1 MLTAVGAG
9 LKSRRRT
16 DDLGH
21 MTYASGVARA
31 GRGGTKV
38 ARTGLTVL
46 VAVGMLALSGC
57 LFTPGNPGAA
67 DVTLTIDT
75 SAANRPISPLIY
87 GLNSPSAAQLSAT
100 RATLVR
106 LGGNRWTAY
115 NWETNAS
122 NAGSDYCY
130 ENDDYLSS
138 STTPGAAIKPT
149 LTMAHNAGA
158 TALVTIPIVN
168 EVAGDEAAQCNV
180 QNTPNYLALHFDQ
193 NLPTK
198 GSAFSLTPST
208 TDGKVY
214 QDEFVNWLKQAVPG
228 EPTMIQLDNEPDL
241 WSSTHPEVH
250 PTAVTYA
257 ELLYRDAV
265 YAKAVKAVWP
275 SVKVIGPVNYGW
287 EGFTNLQN
295 ASDAAADGNFVDWY
309 LKQMSTASANAGE
322 RLIDDLDVHWYP
334 EATGG
339 GVRITNDAS
348 GDGAAEI
355 AAREQAPRS
364 LWDPSYVE
372 SSWIT
377 DDVLHG
383 PIDLLPGLQSKIA
396 ADYPGTGLSISEWDY
411 GGGNEISGAI
421 ADADVLGIFGQQ
433 GLTDAAYWPL
443 FNNETFSMAAFA
455 AFRNYD
461 GNGAS
466 FGDTS
471 IGATSSDPS
480 TATVYASMNAAN
492 HNQVVLVAIN
502 KATTAKTAAID
513 LTAETV
519 FKTAKVFTITSAKAA
534 PVAAPGLTTA
544 AQNAYLYTMPAQSV
558 SIIVPGS

>member
-1 MLTAVGAG
+1 M
-9 LKSRRRT
+9 LKSVRGP
-16 DDLGH
+16 DDLGP
-21 MTYASGVARA
+21 MTHASGVARGGA
-31 GRGGTKV
+31 GR
-38 ARTGLTVL
+38 ARLGRGA
-46 VAVGMLALSGC
+46 AVGALVVGLMACSGC
-57 LFTPGNPGAA
+57 LFTPGDPGSAQI
-67 DVTLTIDT
+67 TLTIDT
-75 SAANRPISPLIY
+75 SQANRAISPLIY
-87 GLNSPSAAQLSAT
+87 GLNSPTPAQLTAT

-115 NWETNAS
+115 NWESNAS
-122 NAGSDYCY
+122 NAGSDYCF

-138 STTPGAAIKPT
+138 STNPGAAIRPT
-149 LTMAHNAGA
+149 LTRAAAAGA
-158 TALVTIPIVN
+158 TSLVTIPIVDY
-168 EVAGDEAAQCNV
+168 VAGDEAAVCNV
-180 QNTPNYLALHFDQ
+180 QNTPDYLALHFDQ

-198 GSAFSLTPST
+198 GSAFSLNPSK

-228 EPTMIQLDNEPDL
+228 APVMIQLDNEPDL

-257 ELLYRDAV
+257 ELAQRDAT

-309 LKQMSTASANAGE
+309 LKQMKADSTAAGE
-322 RLIDDLDVHWYP
+322 RLVDDLDVHWYP

-339 GVRITNDAS
+339 GIRITNDAS
-348 GDGAAEI
+348 GDTAAEK

-396 ADYPGTGLSISEWDY
+396 SDYPGTGLSISEWDY
-411 GGGNEISGAI
+411 GGGKEISGAI
-421 ADADVLGIFGQQ
+421 ADADALGIFGQQ
-433 GLTDAAYWPL
+433 GVTDAAYWPL
-443 FNNETFSMAAFA
+443 FANESFSSAAFE

-461 GNGAS
+461 GNGGS

-471 IGATSSDPS
+471 VLATSSDTS
-480 TATVYASMNAAN
+480 TASVYASMSSAD
-492 HNQVVLVAIN
+492 HDQVVVVAIN
-502 KATTAKTAAID
+502 KATTARTAAID
-513 LTAETV
+513 LTAETI
-519 FKTAKVFTITSAKAA
+519 FSTAKVYTITSAKAA
-534 PVAAPGLTTA
+534 PVAAAGLTTSA
-544 AQNAYLYTMPAQSV
+544 RNAFLYTMAPQSI
-558 SIIVPGS
+558 SIIVPSA

>member
-1 MLTAVGAG
+1 
-9 LKSRRRT
+9 
-16 DDLGH
+16 
-21 MTYASGVARA
+21 MTHASGVAGTRLTRA
-31 GRGGTKV
+31 GLG
-38 ARTGLTVL
+38 AIL
-46 VAVGMLALSGC
+46 VMSLLAFSGC
-57 LFTPGNPGAA
+57 LWTPGNPGSA
-67 DVTLTIDT
+67 DVTLTVDT
-75 SAANRPISPLIY
+75 SQDNRPISPLIY
-87 GLNSPSAAQLSAT
+87 GLNSPSSAELAAT

-149 LTMAHNAGA
+149 LTMAKADGA
-158 TALVTIPIVN
+158 TALVTIPIVDY
-168 EVAGDEAAQCNV
+168 VAGDEAAQCNV

-228 EPTMIQLDNEPDL
+228 TPIMIQLDNEPDL

-250 PTAVTYA
+250 PTPVTYA
-257 ELLYRDAV
+257 ELAQRDAT

-295 ASDAAADGNFVDWY
+295 ATDAAADGNFVDWY
-309 LKQMSTASANAGE
+309 LKQMSADSATAGE
-322 RLIDDLDVHWYP
+322 RLVDDLDVHWYP

-339 GVRITNDAS
+339 GNRITNDAS
-348 GDGAAEI
+348 GDSAAEV

-364 LWDPSYVE
+364 LWDPTYTE
-372 SSWIT
+372 DSWIT

-396 ADYPGTGLSISEWDY
+396 ADYPGTGLSVSEWDY

-433 GLTDAAYWPL
+433 GVTDAAYWPL
-443 FNNETFSMAAFA
+443 FSNETFSNAAFE

-461 GNGAS
+461 GNGGS

-471 IGATSSDPS
+471 IEAISSDAS
-480 TATVYASMNAAN
+480 TTSVYASMNAAN
-492 HNQVVLVAIN
+492 HNQLVLVVIN
-502 KATTAKTAAID
+502 KATTARTAAID
-513 LTAETV
+513 VTGEEIYR
-519 FKTAKVFTITSAKAA
+519 TAKVYTVTSAKAA
-534 PVAAPGLTTA
+534 PVAAPDLKTS
-544 AQNAYLYTMPAQSV
+544 AQNAYLYTMPAQSISV
-558 SIIVPGS
+558 IVPGI

>member
-1 MLTAVGAG
+1 MAVIVAGGAPL
-9 LKSRRRT
+9 LKSRRAS
-16 DDLGH
+16 DDLGP
-21 MTYASGVARA
+21 MTYASGVAGGRSGRA
-31 GRGGTKV
+31 ALG
-38 ARTGLTVL
+38 AVL
-46 VAVGMLALSGC
+46 VVALLTLSGC
-57 LFTPGNPGAA
+57 LFTPGNPGTA

-75 SAANRPISPLIY
+75 SQANRPISPLIY
-87 GLNSPSAAQLSAT
+87 GMNFPSAAQLAAT
-100 RATLVR
+100 KATLVR

-130 ENDDYLSS
+130 ENDNYLSS
-138 STTPGAAIKPT
+138 STTPGAAIKPS
-149 LTMAHNAGA
+149 LTQAKAAGA
-158 TALVTIPIVN
+158 TALVTIPIVDY
-168 EVAGDEAAQCNV
+168 VAGDEAAQCNI

-228 EPTMIQLDNEPDL
+228 TPIMVQLDNEPDL
-241 WSSTHPEVH
+241 WSSTHAEVH

-257 ELLYRDAV
+257 ELVQRDAT

-309 LKQMSTASANAGE
+309 LTQMKAASTTAGE
-322 RLIDDLDVHWYP
+322 RLVDDLDVHWYP

-364 LWDPSYVE
+364 LWDPTYTE
-372 SSWIT
+372 NSWIT
-377 DDVLHG
+377 NDVLHG

-396 ADYPGTGLSISEWDY
+396 ADYPGTGLAVSEWDY
-411 GGGNEISGAI
+411 GGGNEISGAV

-433 GLTDAAYWPL
+433 GVTVAAYWPL
-443 FNNETFSMAAFA
+443 FANETFSSAAFE

-461 GNGAS
+461 GNGGA

-471 IGATSSDPS
+471 VRATSSDTS

-492 HNQVVLVAIN
+492 HNQVVVVAIN
-502 KATTAKTAAID
+502 KATTAKTAAIE
-513 LTAETV
+513 LSAESV
-519 FKTAKVFTITSAKAA
+519 FRSAKVFTITSAKAA
-534 PVAAPGLTTA
+534 PVAGAGLTTS
-544 AQNAYLYTMPAQSV
+544 AQNAYLYTMPPQSISV
-558 SIIVPGS
+558 IVPGP

>member
-1 MLTAVGAG
+1 
-9 LKSRRRT
+9 
-16 DDLGH
+16 
-21 MTYASGVARA
+21 MTYASGVARVSTRRA
-31 GRGGTKV
+31 RLGRGMALG
-38 ARTGLTVL
+38 VL
-46 VAVGMLALSGC
+46 VVGLMACSGC
-57 LFTPGNPGAA
+57 LFSPGNPGSAQI
-67 DVTLTIDT
+67 TLTIDT
-75 SAANRPISPLIY
+75 SQANRAISPLVY
-87 GLNSPSAAQLSAT
+87 GLNSPTSAQLAAT

-149 LTMAHNAGA
+149 VTAAAAAGA
-158 TALVTIPIVN
+158 TSLITIPIVDH
-168 EVAGDEAAQCNV
+168 VAGDEGAQCNI

-198 GSAFSLTPST
+198 GSAFSLHPST

-228 EPTMIQLDNEPDL
+228 APVMIQLDNEPDL
-241 WSSTHPEVH
+241 WSQTHPEVH
-250 PTAVTYA
+250 PNAVAYA
-257 ELLYRDAV
+257 ELALRDAA

-275 SVKVIGPVNYGW
+275 SVKIVGPVNYGW

-295 ASDAAADGNFVDWY
+295 ASDAAADGDFVDWY
-309 LKQMSTASANAGE
+309 LHAMSSASTATGE

-348 GDGAAEI
+348 GDGAAEV

-396 ADYPGTGLSISEWDY
+396 ADYPGTGLSVSEWDY

-433 GLTDAAYWPL
+433 GVTDAAYWPL
-443 FNNETFSMAAFA
+443 FSNETFSTAAFE

-461 GNGAS
+461 GNGGS

-471 IGATSSDPS
+471 VQATSSDPA
-480 TATVYASMNAAN
+480 TATVYASMMAAN
-492 HNQVVLVAIN
+492 HDQVVLVAIN
-502 KATTAKTAAID
+502 KATTARTAAVE

-519 FKTAKVFTITSAKAA
+519 FHTAEVYTITSAKAA
-534 PVAAPGLTTA
+534 PVAAAGLTTS
-544 AQNAYLYTMPAQSV
+544 AQNAFLYTMPAQSI
-558 SIIVPGS
+558 SIIVPSA